1 MPPLPVVSGD
11 QLVRALRKIGYEM
24 VRIEGSHMI
33 LKHASRKGLSVPRH
47 RELDR
52 GLLRRLIR
60 DADVSPAEII
70 SLLR

>member
-11 QLVRALRKIGYEM
+11 QLARALRKIGYEM
-24 VRIEGSHMI
+24 VRMEGSHMV
-33 LKHASRKGLSVPRH
+33 LKHAGGRVLSVPRH

-60 DADVSPAEII
+60 DAGVSPAELTG
-70 SLLR
+70 LLR